1 MPSQALPDL
10 DWSSITPLN
19 GSKQDAFEELC
30 TQLGRA
36 SCPVDTEFV
45 RKGRPDS
52 GVEAYAVHS
61 DGTEWAWQAKY
72 FGVMKSGQWS
82 QLEKSVK
89 TALEAHPNLVRY
101 FVCVPL
107 DLSDGRGEG
116 TTTALEQ
123 WNARVKKWTKW
134 ATDRGMSVE
143 FVWQGSHELFVEL
156 AKPQNVHLLGFFFG
170 ERSLNDDWFRARLQ
184 EAHLAAG
191 PRYTP
196 ELNISVPGHASFD
209 AFGRTPAFFETV
221 RAKATRVGD
230 RLRKQPF
237 ALVDAASASLQAA
250 LDSAQ
255 AGCDHVLEAFKLLSS
270 DPVLP
275 DPMGGLLAALLH
287 ARRGTVDVMAEYSSQ
302 IEAESAVTK
311 VSKRRTDKQREDNYA
326 LSQLRELYQELQD
339 ALRHV
344 EQYQPFV
351 NGKFVVLT
359 GDAGTGK
366 THLLCDLAKQRL
378 DQGLPTVIL
387 MGQRYLDVSDPWT
400 QTLQQLD
407 IASWTASEFVGALE
421 IIARRAGRRLLFVL
435 DAINEGAGRK
445 LWPDH
450 LSAFLGRLRD
460 SAWITTVISV
470 RTSYAQDL
478 LPDSVLKDALEV
490 RHRGFEDLE
499 FIATRAFFDHYG
511 IDLPSTPL
519 LAPEFSNPL
528 YLKTLCLGLHAS
540 GERRLPRGFHGVVN
554 AFAQY
559 VNGVNK
565 KAAKDL
571 DYDPR
576 KNLIDRALTS
586 LAERMVQ
593 DQQPWVNYEEA
604 AAIVGTHLPGRNH
617 SQSLLAK
624 LLGEGVL
631 IEEQAWSEADDA
643 SCASVQIAYE
653 RLSDYRCVQV
663 LLDRHLDAANP
674 APAFAT
680 GGALAPE
687 VLTGTLGRPGF
698 HEALHILVA
707 ERTRQEL
714 LDLVPML
721 AGEYF
726 TADAFLK
733 SLVWRDPNAVSPRSI
748 ARLLELR
755 DSHPVEVID
764 TLVTLATIPGHPLN
778 ATFTGTLLRQTVM
791 PDRDAWWTI
800 GLHELWQQHN
810 AIDRLLLWAE
820 QVWPH
825 VEVEDESTLR

>member
-387 MGQRYLDVSDPWT
+387 MGQRYLDVSEP
-400 QTLQQLD
+400 
-407 IASWTASEFVGALE
+407 
-421 IIARRAGRRLLFVL
+421 RRSAVPIR
-435 DAINEGAGRK
+435 AAGRK
-445 LWPDH
+445 
-450 LSAFLGRLRD
+450 ACE
-460 SAWITTVISV
+460 T
-470 RTSYAQDL
+470 
-478 LPDSVLKDALEV
+478 
-490 RHRGFEDLE
+490 
-499 FIATRAFFDHYG
+499 
-511 IDLPSTPL
+511 STPQTSSWHTL
-519 LAPEFSNPL
+519 SRMTKAVCRRCMLSGPRPSCQTGILKPRPSHGPKSLWTSRVRSTCCFAVMSRRSATGSCWRPISNGPHRSL
-528 YLKTLCLGLHAS
+528 PT
-540 GERRLPRGFHGVVN
+540 RLPLR
-554 AFAQY
+554 
-559 VNGVNK
+559 
-565 KAAKDL
+565 AAD
-571 DYDPR
+571 
-576 KNLIDRALTS
+576 
-586 LAERMVQ
+586 
-593 DQQPWVNYEEA
+593 
-604 AAIVGTHLPGRNH
+604 G
-617 SQSLLAK
+617 
-624 LLGEGVL
+624 
-631 IEEQAWSEADDA
+631 
-643 SCASVQIAYE
+643 
-653 RLSDYRCVQV
+653 
-663 LLDRHLDAANP
+663 
-674 APAFAT
+674 
-680 GGALAPE
+680 
-687 VLTGTLGRPGF
+687 
-698 HEALHILVA
+698 
-707 ERTRQEL
+707 
-714 LDLVPML
+714 
-721 AGEYF
+721 
-726 TADAFLK
+726 K
-733 SLVWRDPNAVSPRSI
+733 S
-748 ARLLELR
+748 
-755 DSHPVEVID
+755 
-764 TLVTLATIPGHPLN
+764 G
-778 ATFTGTLLRQTVM
+778 
-791 PDRDAWWTI
+791 
-800 GLHELWQQHN
+800 
-810 AIDRLLLWAE
+810 
-820 QVWPH
+820 
-825 VEVEDESTLR
+825 